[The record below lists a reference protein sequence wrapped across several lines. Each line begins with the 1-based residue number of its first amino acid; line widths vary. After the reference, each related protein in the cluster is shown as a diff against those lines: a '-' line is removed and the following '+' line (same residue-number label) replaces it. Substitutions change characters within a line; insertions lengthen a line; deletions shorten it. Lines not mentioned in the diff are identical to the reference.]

1 MPATSRTARFG
12 VLILTSLAIAFSAL
26 LVSPAPTAN
35 AATSYRSARVL
46 HALRVARHQIGDP
59 YRYGSDG
66 PGSFDCSGLTY
77 FAMHKRSGF
86 GHFPRTAAEQARFTH
101 RIRRSHMRKGD
112 LMFFTSGGHVYHVG
126 IFDGWRHGHRLV
138 LHAPYPGAR
147 VRVERVWT
155 NAWFPGTTR

>member
-12 VLILTSLAIAFSAL
+12 ALILITLATALSTL
-26 LVSPAPTAN
+26 LVSPAPAAD
-35 AATSYRSARVL
+35 AATHHQASRVI
-46 HALRVARHQIGDP
+46 HALQVARHQIGDP
-59 YRYGSDG
+59 YRYGADG
-66 PGSFDCSGLTY
+66 PGAFDCSGLTY
-77 FAMHKRSGF
+77 YAMHKRSGF
-86 GHFPRTAAEQARFTH
+86 RHFPRTAAEQAHFAH
-101 RIRRSHMRKGD
+101 RIRRGQMRTGD

-138 LHAPYPGAR
+138 LHAPYSGAR